1 MTMFSSYKNQMR
13 VSTDEVLR
21 IVKAFF
27 DTPELRRYY
36 SGLIEDLNDELT
48 IRGQLDEA
56 DNETPKKTNG

>member
-1 MTMFSSYKNQMR
+1 MFSSYKNQMR